1 MTKDPKISN
10 IQIRGLM
17 TSSIIGVGT
26 LSLPN
31 QLVSIIGKDGW
42 ISIILSGV
50 LTIPIIWIIN
60 QIFLNNPGKDYFQ
73 IVKSTL
79 GSTLFYLFMIILS
92 VYFIIFLGSIT
103 RNLGQLVNAFLLPNT
118 PIEIIILTFI
128 LACSYIAIYE
138 IDIIARAGYS
148 IYPIIIITI
157 FILIVTCI
165 PTAEFTGILPVF
177 QSDITQL
184 PKSIGTNFFSFA
196 GFEMLLFALPYAED
210 NKKTFKSSLL
220 AILIVTISYLGIF
233 FMTLA
238 NFSSKQI
245 KSQIYPV
252 LMLAKQVDLPGYF
265 LQNLDGLFMAIWILV
280 VFASMAPTYFAMG
293 KVLSKTFKT
302 KDHKYFIWGLIPVI
316 YFLALIPENVAEL
329 FIIQERY
336 LNILGF
342 ISIVITPV
350 LVFIVGT
357 IRKRFK

>member
-1 MTKDPKISN
+1 IS
-10 IQIRGLM
+10 
-17 TSSIIGVGT
+17 
-26 LSLPN
+26 
-31 QLVSIIGKDGW
+31 KC
-42 ISIILSGV
+42 ISY
-50 LTIPIIWIIN
+50 
-60 QIFLNNPGKDYFQ
+60 YFFKF
-73 IVKSTL
+73 V
-79 GSTLFYLFMIILS
+79 
-92 VYFIIFLGSIT
+92 
-103 RNLGQLVNAFLLPNT
+103 
-118 PIEIIILTFI
+118 
-128 LACSYIAIYE
+128 C
-138 IDIIARAGYS
+138 
-148 IYPIIIITI
+148 
-157 FILIVTCI
+157 
-165 PTAEFTGILPVF
+165 
-177 QSDITQL
+177 
-184 PKSIGTNFFSFA
+184 
-196 GFEMLLFALPYAED
+196 FEMLLFALSYAED